1 MLACQSDDGN
11 GGQRGLAL
19 PAGQQT
25 LFWKKFAAIGDI
37 CHVHLPL
44 SGYVRGPARHSRKRD
59 SPEIEGLIAAA
70 PALVTSRLS
79 VVESSHALHRLRQL
93 GEVSEAKLADAQREI
108 SAVWARCELW
118 ELTPSVCER
127 ACYVAPGKSLRT
139 LDALHLAT
147 FVLAR
152 EKIEGLELVTV
163 DERLQA
169 ALEAV

>member
-1 MLACQSDDGN
+1 L
-11 GGQRGLAL
+11 GLQ
-19 PAGQQT
+19 PAPRT
-25 LFWKKFAAIGDI
+25 LFWARFAAIGDI
-37 CHVHLPL
+37 CMPACLYLDTSAVLRAVL
-44 SGYVRGPARHSRKRD
+44 ESGT
-59 SPEIEGLIAAA
+59 SPEVEDLIAAA
-70 PALVTSRLS
+70 PALITSRLS
-79 VVESSHALHRLRQL
+79 LVESSRALHRLRQL
-93 GEVSEAKLADAQREI
+93 GQVSEAKLADAQREI

-127 ACYVAPGKSLRT
+127 ARQVAPGKLLRT

-169 ALEAV
+169 ALEAA